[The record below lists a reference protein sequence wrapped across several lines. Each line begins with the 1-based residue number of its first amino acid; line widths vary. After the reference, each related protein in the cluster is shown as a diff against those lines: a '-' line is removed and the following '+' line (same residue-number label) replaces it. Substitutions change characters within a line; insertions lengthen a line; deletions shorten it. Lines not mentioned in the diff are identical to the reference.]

1 MLMSQGPYPEDN
13 YMKTRDL
20 ESEVSNPPGREELNE
35 TIENRVPMLTFNLQ
49 GRQAILPRALCS
61 EPDMIIW
68 AFVGQMISATDTQ
81 VLNVSKI
88 RAEGH
93 GYGPTKGILDQDFF
107 SPTPPGLGWDKGPQ
121 TFKTK
126 GLLVSHAH
134 AFQKLVQGAGCN
146 AVPVPVFGTYSS
158 FHWACGLLG
167 GLCSKTGI
175 SIASILSIL

>member
-1 MLMSQGPYPEDN
+1 MSQGPHSEDN
-13 YMKTRDL
+13 YMKTRDS
-20 ESEVSNPPGREELNE
+20 ESKVSNPPGREELNE
-35 TIENRVPMLTFNLQ
+35 TIENRVPVLTFNLQ

-107 SPTPPGLGWDKGPQ
+107 SPSLPRLGMGQ
-121 TFKTK
+121 R
-126 GLLVSHAH
+126 A
-134 AFQKLVQGAGCN
+134 
-146 AVPVPVFGTYSS
+146 SS
-158 FHWACGLLG
+158 FPNKRAAGEPCTCFSETRTRGWMQRCAHPCVWYLQ
-167 GLCSKTGI
+167 
-175 SIASILSIL
+175 